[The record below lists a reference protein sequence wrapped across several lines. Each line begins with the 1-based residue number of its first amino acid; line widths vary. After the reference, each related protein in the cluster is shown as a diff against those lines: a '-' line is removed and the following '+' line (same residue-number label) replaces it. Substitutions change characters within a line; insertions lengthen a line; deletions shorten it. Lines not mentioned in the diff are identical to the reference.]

1 MLSHTVYATLLTE
14 LGKDVTTRE
23 YEYLKTVSAIYE
35 PDESVT
41 KLHIY
46 RSRDNGNCRASTV
59 YDTKG
64 LGRAATCCNAL
75 ILSIVLFL
83 SPARL
88 SEIYAFSYCV
98 HHIAHRTGPKRCWKV
113 LKIGVKPFLTTYKQ
127 LNHIPDTI
135 VSRIWSKLLK
145 IFVID

>member
-1 MLSHTVYATLLTE
+1 MLTE
-14 LGKDVTTRE
+14 LGKDVTTRG
-23 YEYLKTVSAIYE
+23 YEYLKTVSTI
-35 PDESVT
+35 
-41 KLHIY
+41 
-46 RSRDNGNCRASTV
+46 

-64 LGRAATCCNAL
+64 LARAATCCNAL
-75 ILSIVLFL
+75 IFSIIFFL

-135 VSRIWSKLLK
+135 ASRIWSKLLK